1 MSNAKLVLPKWF
13 VTFGA
18 ICVIRVFP
26 HIKYTPQKSESCHK
40 KPAPEY
46 PTAGAG
52 VIVYSN
58 TGKRISPVFSS
69 VEKALMAL
77 GWPEVAVWTREKLVE
92 RMEDSPEVDG

>member
-1 MSNAKLVLPKWF
+1 MAPSQ
-13 VTFGA
+13 
-18 ICVIRVFP
+18 IVIGFLIPPRKNPPLSVQQQERV
-26 HIKYTPQKSESCHK
+26 S
-40 KPAPEY
+40 
-46 PTAGAG
+46 
-52 VIVYSN
+52 VVYSN